1 MSPWIT
7 YTLARLGF
15 FSASLV
21 ILLLVGT
28 GWVWGAIF
36 ATLISFALSV
46 LLLGGLR
53 HRIAS
58 DIRRRVEKPATD
70 IDSDVEDD
78 QIDSATN

>member
-15 FSASLV
+15 FAASLV

-28 GWVWGAIF
+28 GWIWGAIF

-53 HRIAS
+53 QRIAS
-58 DIRRRVEKPATD
+58 DIQRRVEKPATD

-78 QIDSATN
+78 QIDSAKN

>member
-58 DIRRRVEKPATD
+58 DIQRRVEKPATD

>member
-53 HRIAS
+53 QRIAS
-58 DIRRRVEKPATD
+58 DIRRRIEKPVTD
-70 IDSDVEDD
+70 SDSDVEDD
-78 QIDSATN
+78 QIDSAKN